1 MKERGIICKA
11 DEVRQLLGAER
22 STVSRMLKPRPDYID
37 PALGPCRNNQAA
49 ADELN
54 GTSFVGGNYRQIC
67 LPLGNVGDHLYVRE
81 AFWIEHDSDCFEM
94 CSPFDCGVN
103 IAEDSMMRVQY
114 CATPGNPEKPDEPG
128 EWWGPDE
135 IFDER
140 CWIPWGPHCMSPN
153 FFSKHSGAIM
163 PRWAS
168 RITLEV
174 VQSIVQPIDG
184 EWVQFATVKRIDK
197 AKA

>member
-1 MKERGIICKA
+1 VKERGIICKA
-11 DEVRQLLGAER
+11 DEVRQLLA
-22 STVSRMLKPRPDYID
+22 SRRGPMSRVIRAPPDASD
-37 PALGPCRNNQAA
+37 AA
-49 ADELN
+49 M
-54 GTSFVGGNYRQIC
+54 SPHWKR

-81 AFWIEHDSDCFEM
+81 AFWIEHDSDCFEF

-103 IAEDSMMRVQY
+103 IAEDYTMRVQY
-114 CATPGNPEKPDEPG
+114 CATPENHEKPNEPG

-135 IFDER
+135 IFDKR

>member
-22 STVSRMLKPRPDYID
+22 SAMTRVIRAEPDYSD
-37 PALGPCRNNQAA
+37 AA
-49 ADELN
+49 M
-54 GTSFVGGNYRQIC
+54 SPHWKR

-81 AFWIEHDSDCFEM
+81 SFTWS
-94 CSPFDCGVN
+94 
-103 IAEDSMMRVQY
+103 AEDELVAGEFAKLCPERAAYRAPY
-114 CATPGNPEKPDEPG
+114 CVYRADGIVAHPEHPEWGLCNWRRAAT
-128 EWWGPDE
+128 
-135 IFDER
+135 
-140 CWIPWGPHCMSPN
+140 
-153 FFSKHSGAIM
+153 M

-174 VQSIVQPIDG
+174 VQSIVQSIDG
-184 EWVQFATVKRIDK
+184 EWVRFATVKRIDK